1 MKIIHVAGVSGTGK
15 TTFIHTLIPVL
26 KARGP
31 VGVIKHIGHHDLSL
45 EEGKDT
51 TRFFEAGARISAG
64 IDREKTVTAIRETDL
79 DEILVM
85 LCDAGM
91 QFVVIEGFK
100 ARPYPKI
107 VIGGLDD
114 AGNVLMTDPTIDEVL
129 ARLDECEE
137 FTTAEGFAK
146 SIRKGC
152 YPGTTVLFCTL
163 ACPEQVDSSMI
174 SDAETNLNRNIRDIE
189 GVLFVRLGHSGKI
202 PGKQY
207 PEIHLGVCATD
218 PNSAIE
224 AALFATDILLP
235 VTGPALNGD

>member
-15 TTFIHTLIPVL
+15 TTFIHSLIPVL
-26 KARGP
+26 KAHGP
-31 VGVIKHIGHHDLSL
+31 VGVIKHIGHHDLIL

-64 IDREKTVTAIRETDL
+64 IDSEKMVSAIRETDL
-79 DEILVM
+79 EEILVM

-91 QFVVIEGFK
+91 QFAVIEGFK

-107 VIGGLDD
+107 VIGGMDD
-114 AGNVLMTDPTIDEVL
+114 AENVLMTDPTIDQVL

-146 SIRKGC
+146 SLRKGC
-152 YPGTTVLFCTL
+152 YPGTTILFCTL
-163 ACPEQVDSSMI
+163 ACPQQADSAII
-174 SDAETNLNRNIRDIE
+174 SDAEANLNRNIKEIE
-189 GVLFVRLGHSGKI
+189 GVLFARLRYSGKI
-202 PGKQY
+202 PGKRY
-207 PEIHLGVCATD
+207 PEIHLGVCAAD
-218 PNSAIE
+218 SNSAIE

-235 VTGPALNGD
+235 LTSPEPGDD